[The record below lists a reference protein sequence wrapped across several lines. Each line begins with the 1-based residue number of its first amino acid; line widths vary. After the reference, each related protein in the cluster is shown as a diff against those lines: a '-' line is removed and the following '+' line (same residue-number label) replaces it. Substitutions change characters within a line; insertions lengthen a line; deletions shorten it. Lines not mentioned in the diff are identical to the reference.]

1 MKGLA
6 QSVGAR
12 LLQKRRIDEV
22 TFEACP
28 LFATAANGRSEWL
41 NTSVLAGAGV
51 LKFNRSFLRLSVL
64 QQRGFFG
71 TDLNFPVL
79 TFMDLRSRPGP
90 VVVEEQ
96 IGRGPQRQPD
106 WRILRS

>member
-64 QQRGFFG
+64 QQRGFFSE
-71 TDLNFPVL
+71 L
-79 TFMDLRSRPGP
+79 
-90 VVVEEQ
+90 
-96 IGRGPQRQPD
+96 I
-106 WRILRS
+106 